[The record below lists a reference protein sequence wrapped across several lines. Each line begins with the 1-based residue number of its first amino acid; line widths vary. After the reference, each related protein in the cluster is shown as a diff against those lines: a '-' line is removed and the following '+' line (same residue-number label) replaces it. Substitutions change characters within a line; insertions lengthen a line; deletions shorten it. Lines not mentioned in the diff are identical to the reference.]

1 MTPRVAITGIGL
13 LTPLSAS
20 SQGLFASLCQGQSAI
35 RPLNPTPL
43 DGRTCS
49 LAAQLVDLQAEKH
62 LSGRPLR
69 PLDRNCQLAIIACG
83 FALQNSGWC
92 AENRSDVDVSLVIGT
107 MFGGMHTIGE
117 FDRMALLA
125 GPASVS
131 PMSFAN
137 TVISAATGQT
147 AIWHHLRGINST
159 IAAGSISGLSAVSY
173 ASDLIRLG
181 RAKTVVAGGVDEFS
195 IESHWGFC
203 RADLL
208 CANHTGR
215 EFPIPFDSRRNGFAL
230 GEAAALL
237 ALEDLSYASARGAQV
252 LGEVRGYAAAFDPA
266 RSQNSALAV
275 ATLVRAIQT
284 ALQRSGMTPDDIDFV
299 SASANG
305 SVAQDHNEL
314 TALAQVFGARAA
326 SLPVTAIKS
335 GTGEA
340 LGASG
345 PLQIAVA
352 VETIKN
358 GQLPG
363 IIGLQTVP
371 QSCALLGLSAA
382 TRKLKARSGLM
393 NGVGLDGSCCS
404 LVITAIDETTPS

>member
-20 SQGLFASLCQGQSAI
+20 SEGLFASLCQGESAI

-69 PLDRNCQLAIIACG
+69 PLDRNGQLAIIACG

-92 AENRSDVDVSLVIGT
+92 AENRSNVDISLVIGT

-117 FDRMALLA
+117 FDRSALLS

-147 AIWHHLRGINST
+147 AIWHHLRGVNST

-181 RAKTVVAGGVDEFS
+181 QVKLSWRVASTNSPSSPTGVSVVRICFARIMPDASFP
-195 IESHWGFC
+195 SHLTRGETDLPSEKPPLCWPWKICLMPRREEHRCWGKC
-203 RADLL
+203 
-208 CANHTGR
+208 
-215 EFPIPFDSRRNGFAL
+215 
-230 GEAAALL
+230 EA
-237 ALEDLSYASARGAQV
+237 
-252 LGEVRGYAAAFDPA
+252 
-266 RSQNSALAV
+266 
-275 ATLVRAIQT
+275 
-284 ALQRSGMTPDDIDFV
+284 M
-299 SASANG
+299 
-305 SVAQDHNEL
+305 
-314 TALAQVFGARAA
+314 
-326 SLPVTAIKS
+326 
-335 GTGEA
+335 
-340 LGASG
+340 
-345 PLQIAVA
+345 PLRLI
-352 VETIKN
+352 
-358 GQLPG
+358 
-363 IIGLQTVP
+363 
-371 QSCALLGLSAA
+371 LLGVKIL
-382 TRKLKARSGLM
+382 LL
-393 NGVGLDGSCCS
+393 
-404 LVITAIDETTPS
+404 P